1 VPTSMP
7 SCLLIGLINSLSV
20 WADGNWMDILRFTLP
35 MWTTY
40 LVTAAGAMAAAYLLS
55 GTKRST
61 SVF

>member
-1 VPTSMP
+1 MP
-7 SCLLIGLINSLSV
+7 LPVYLIGLINSLSV

-40 LVTAAGAMAAAYLLS
+40 LVTAASAMAAYLLS